1 MELLDPVVRAWPGF
15 VGSVTALYDA
25 PIDWTWSVTFESE
38 DALHSWLD
46 SSARADALADAAAGG
61 MLRAGAD
68 IVVVDGSEPVPGL
81 EVIEHDVRT
90 GQDAEFLVAQ
100 SRLIGLSAGFSGFE
114 GASVLPPSCPGASWL
129 SVLRFRT
136 PRQLAAWMESETRE
150 RALPQVRRDL
160 RGDFTVHA
168 RNTGFGSIVRI
179 DGDRTSVTPDWKTA
193 MLVLLVLY
201 PTVMTLSR
209 FLGPVLDDI
218 SASPWLTMW
227 LSQICSVAAMTY
239 VLMPAVTGRFRRW
252 LDPVDGARV
261 RVAVSGA
268 VIVVALYALTL
279 ALFASVKWLQFWDY
293 FD

>member
-1 MELLDPVVRAWPGF
+1 MEQLDAAVRGWPGL
-15 VGSVTALYDA
+15 VGSVTSLYDA

-46 SSARADALADAAAGG
+46 SPERVDALAGAAAAG
-61 MLRAGAD
+61 MPRAGTD
-68 IVVVDGSEPVPGL
+68 IVVADGHETAPGL
-81 EVIEHDVRT
+81 EIFEHDVRA
-90 GQDAEFLVAQ
+90 GHEADFLLAQ
-100 SRLIGLSAGFSGFE
+100 RRLIELSSGFSGFE
-114 GASVLPPSCPGASWL
+114 GASVLPPRSPGVGWL

-136 PRQLAAWMESETRE
+136 PRQLAVWMESEARA

-160 RGDFTVHA
+160 REDFTVHA
-168 RNTGFGSIVRI
+168 RDTGFGSIVRI

-209 FLGPVLDDI
+209 FLGPVLDGV

-227 LSQICSVAAMTY
+227 LSQICSVVVMTY
-239 VLMPAVTGRFRRW
+239 VFMPAVTRRFRRW

-261 RVAVSGA
+261 RVTVSGA
-268 VIVVALYALTL
+268 MIVLALYALTL
-279 ALFASVKWLQFWDY
+279 TLFASVKWLQFWDY